1 LDHEINI
8 TNQMQGKKIIY
19 KKGYLDNHIYG
30 NNNNNENIFEE
41 MNINS
46 DFNNPYYKVE
56 LSPTKIK
63 LIK

>member
-1 LDHEINI
+1 
-8 TNQMQGKKIIY
+8 MQGKKIIY